1 MNDIRVTFSGLVS
14 LVLGIIN
21 IPLGFGFMLI
31 VTRTLEPTEYG
42 TWGLISGIIVYA
54 TILEQIISY
63 WGIREIARN
72 QDSGKTAI
80 FSGLLFSMA
89 GIGIYLISA
98 YVVGTKTDADQNVI
112 LMASI
117 LIPLIFVNRILTS
130 ITLGWKPQGASYG
143 QIIFGLSQ
151 IPCGFALIY
160 FLKLG
165 TVGVIY
171 AVGIAYGL
179 SIIFLLIYNK
189 EKIYGSIKK
198 EYLKKWI
205 NYSWLSI
212 YPAIG
217 GMIFFLDVAIYSIIT
232 ESVIGLAY
240 WTASLVITTIIASSG
255 LISRAVYS
263 KLLQCNNSEFI
274 SDSLRHLFYFS
285 ILFTVLIIAF
295 AKPGLY
301 ALNPE
306 YAIAEFIVIVL
317 ALQSFMFT
325 ITGSVGSFI
334 LGIEKV
340 DTNKKSTFK
349 DYFKSKLFFMP
360 TLTLIQATVYIVL
373 LTLMLLSLV
382 SISDSQIDLIFYWAL
397 ISLIVQIP
405 ITIYTGIIFRKNFTI
420 RLEFKSI
427 LKYLFSAFIVFI
439 ISQILISSFLDY
451 QNDIFKF
458 LPQVILFIIIGT
470 LIYLGITIVIDSK
483 TKFLAKSILLELKK

>member
-1 MNDIRVTFSGLVS
+1 MNDIRVTFSGLIS

-63 WGIREIARN
+63 WSTREVARN

-80 FSGLLFSMA
+80 SSGLLFSMA
-89 GIGIYLISA
+89 GIVIYLISA
-98 YVVGTKTDADQNVI
+98 YMIGNNTDADQNVV
-112 LMASI
+112 LLASI

-151 IPCGFALIY
+151 IPSGFLLIY

-171 AVGIAYGL
+171 AVGIAYAI

-189 EKIYGSIKK
+189 EKLLSSIKK
-198 EYLKKWI
+198 QYLKKWI

-217 GMIFFLDVAIYSIIT
+217 GMLFFLDVAIYSIIT

-263 KLLQCNNSEFI
+263 KLLQGNNSEFI

-285 ILFTVLIIAF
+285 ILFTALIISF
-295 AKPGLY
+295 ARPGLY

-317 ALQSFMFT
+317 AIQSFLFT

-340 DTNKKSTFK
+340 DLDKKSTFR

-360 TLTLIQATVYIVL
+360 TLTLIQSIVYIGL

-382 SISDSQIDLIFYWAL
+382 SIIDSQIDLIFYWAL

-405 ITIYTGIIFRKNFTI
+405 ISIYTGIIFRKNFTI
-420 RLEFKSI
+420 HVQIKSI
-427 LKYLFSAFIVFI
+427 SKYLLSAFVVFLV
-439 ISQILISSFLDY
+439 SQFLISSFLDY

-458 LPQVILFIIIGT
+458 LPQVVLFIILGT
-470 LIYLGITIVIDSK
+470 LIYLGITILIDSK
-483 TKFLAKSILLELKK
+483 TKFLIKSIFSELQK